1 MRFITLSAAIAALLA
16 IATVQAA
23 PAAQDQDAKQVLP
36 TPGNNSTAPA
46 PISLTTAQLN
56 QCITQIVDK
65 DVKLCDLTQLD
76 GLNFPEKKDKKNDV
90 PPPVKINDRIIELDA
105 LTTLVSKA
113 TDKLNDK
120 GKTVNV
126 NSVQESVTDLVKNL
140 PGDQQVN
147 SASLNKRVDKESSAS
162 GDKTKTEILAK
173 SGMSYDQVKSLVGKA
188 LTQLK
193 VNPPVAKNLKPK
205 IKKSICETLT
215 EHHIECDKIL
225 PYLAKEGSLA

>member
-1 MRFITLSAAIAALLA
+1 MRFITLSAVIAALLA

-23 PAAQDQDAKQVLP
+23 PAAQDQDDKQVLP
-36 TPGNNSTAPA
+36 APGNNNSTAPA

-65 DVKLCDLTQLD
+65 DAKLCDLTQLD

-90 PPPVKINDRIIELDA
+90 PPLVKVSDRVIELDA

-113 TDKLNDK
+113 TEKLSDK
-120 GKTVNV
+120 GKTVDV
-126 NSVQESVTDLVKNL
+126 NSVQESITNLVKDL
-140 PGDQQVN
+140 PAAQGVN
-147 SASLNKRVDKESSAS
+147 SASLNKRVNKESFAS
-162 GDKTKTEILAK
+162 GDKTKIEILAN
-173 SGMSYDQVKSLVGKA
+173 SGMSYDQVKSLVGK
-188 LTQLK
+188 TELK

-215 EHHIECDKIL
+215 KHHIECDKIL